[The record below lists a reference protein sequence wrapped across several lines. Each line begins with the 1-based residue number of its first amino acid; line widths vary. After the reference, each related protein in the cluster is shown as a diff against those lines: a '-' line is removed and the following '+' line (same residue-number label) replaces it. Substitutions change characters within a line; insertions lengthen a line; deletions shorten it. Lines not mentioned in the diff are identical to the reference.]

1 MMTATFK
8 TTKARALG
16 IICVVLAVIIA
27 VILFVFGYR
36 RDPITKRKALHNGLD
51 LKANYEPAY
60 AMMHGEVHDAVSL
73 EIEAVEVDIETLTQ
87 LGVKVLLGILQ
98 EEGSPS
104 HATRAFDANH
114 AIAPVYRIHQRA
126 AHGSIEMLH
135 QVGV

>member
-1 MMTATFK
+1 MK
-8 TTKARALG
+8 T
-16 IICVVLAVIIA
+16 LAVDIGGTFIK
-27 VILFVFGYR
+27 FGLVDEQHR
-36 RDPITKRKALHNGLD
+36 TTLLH
-51 LKANYEPAY
+51 EPT
-60 AMMHGEVHDAVSL
+60 GKVHDAVSL

-104 HATRAFDANH
+104 HATRALDANH